1 MRRIRK
7 NCAVCHKEI
16 YSDEP
21 FELESDIRGVVK
33 HIYHKS
39 CVIVREKAGA

>member
-16 YSDEP
+16 LGNEY
-21 FELESDIRGVVK
+21 ELESDIRGVVK

-39 CVIVREKAGA
+39 CVIVREKAGV